1 MVKIGYPRVNELYS
15 LVFKQCVRKYLLH
28 CGLPL
33 MSLNMYQSIPA
44 MHFRRQFCDCAIENL
59 YAIMVDH

>member
-1 MVKIGYPRVNELYS
+1 MVKIGYPRVNELYT
-15 LVFKQCVRKYLLH
+15 LVFKLSVRKLPLH

-44 MHFRRQFCDCAIENL
+44 MHFCRQFRKRAVKNL
-59 YAIMVDH
+59 YDIMIDQ